1 MTVTHKPLVHDERAE
16 LEHLRREV
24 AAWRARFDEG
34 ETRKILFAN
43 SGGEV
48 EPLYTALDVPGE
60 DLGVPGEFPFTR
72 GIHPTGYR
80 GRLWTMRQFAGFG
93 SARDTNARYKF
104 LLAHGQT
111 GLSVAFDFPTLM
123 GYDSD
128 HPRAEGEV
136 GKCGVAISSL
146 RDMETLF
153 DGIPLDKVST
163 SMTINGPAIILFA
176 FYVAAAERQGVRSE
190 VLRGTIQND
199 ILKEYMAQHAWVY
212 PVEPALRLVVDCFEW
227 AAKHA
232 PKWNTISI
240 SGYHIRE
247 AGSTA
252 AQELAFT
259 LADGFT
265 YVERALARGL
275 NVDEFAPQLSFFWDV
290 HNDFF
295 EEIAKMRAARRI
307 WARHMRERYGAR
319 SPRSWM
325 MRFHSQ
331 TAGVTLTA
339 QQPLNNITRV
349 AYQALAAVLGGTQ
362 SLHTN
367 SMDETLAL
375 PTEEAVQVALR
386 TQQILAYETGI
397 PNVVDPLGGSYY
409 VESLTDSLEAEAES
423 LFEQVAAVG
432 GVVRALETGWL
443 QRRIAESA
451 ARQQWEQEQRRR
463 LTVGVNAFESE
474 QGDALTIPL
483 LQIDDTVTEQAA
495 QLKNLRATRDGA
507 RAERALTKL
516 SETAATTQNVLPAI
530 IEAAKA
536 DCTLFEIRHAMEKVF
551 GAYREPV
558 FF

>member
-1 MTVTHKPLVHDERAE
+1 MTTIAVAE
-16 LEHLRREV
+16 ELDRLRQEV
-24 AAWRARFDEG
+24 AMWRARYAAG
-34 ETRKILFAN
+34 ETRPVAFGN
-43 SGGEV
+43 SDGEV
-48 EPLYTALDVPGE
+48 QPLYTALDVPGPAE
-60 DLGVPGEFPFTR
+60 LSDALGVPGAFPYTR

-104 LLAHGQT
+104 LLGHGQT

-123 GYDSD
+123 GYDAD

-136 GKCGVAISSL
+136 GKCGVSISSL
-146 RDMETLF
+146 ADMQTLF

-176 FYVAAAERQGVRSE
+176 FYVVAAERQGVPASA
-190 VLRGTIQND
+190 LRGTIQND

-212 PVEPALRLVVDCFEW
+212 PVEPALRLIVDCFEW
-227 AAKHA
+227 AAAHA

-275 NVDEFAPQLSFFWDV
+275 AVDQFAPQLSFFWDI

-295 EEIAKMRAARRI
+295 EEIAKLRAARRI
-307 WARHMRERYGAR
+307 WARHLRERYGAR
-319 SPRSWM
+319 DPRSWA

-339 QQPLNNITRV
+339 QQPMNNIARV
-349 AYQALAAVLGGTQ
+349 AYQAMAAVLGGTQ

-375 PTEEAVQVALR
+375 PTEEAVEVALR
-386 TQQILAYETGI
+386 TQQILAYETGV
-397 PNVVDPLGGSYY
+397 PSVSDPLGGSYY
-409 VESLTDSLEAEAES
+409 IEALTDQLEAQAEA
-423 LFEQVAAVG
+423 LFAEIASVG

-451 ARQQWEQEQRRR
+451 ARQQWEQEQKLR
-463 LTVGVNAFESE
+463 LTVGVNAFEHDE
-474 QGDALTIPL
+474 GETTIPL
-483 LQIDDTVTEQAA
+483 LKVGEEAAEEQRARLAA
-495 QLKNLRATRDGA
+495 LRARRDAAGVQ
-507 RAERALTKL
+507 RALDRL
-516 SETAATTQNVLPAI
+516 SAAAASDQNVLPALLD
-530 IEAAKA
+530 AARA
-536 DCTLFEIRHAMEKVF
+536 DCTLFEIRSAMESVF
-551 GAYREPV
+551 GHYREPI

>member
-1 MTVTHKPLVHDERAE
+1 VTTIPIVDELDR
-16 LEHLRREV
+16 LRQEV
-24 AAWRARFDEG
+24 AMWRARYAAG
-34 ETRKILFAN
+34 ETRAVACTN

-48 EPLYTALDVPGE
+48 LPLYTALDVPAPQ
-60 DLGVPGEFPFTR
+60 DLSDALGLPGAYPFTR

-93 SARDTNARYKF
+93 SAADTNARYKF
-104 LLAHGQT
+104 LLGHGQT

-123 GYDSD
+123 GYDAD

-136 GKCGVAISSL
+136 GKCGVSISSPA
-146 RDMETLF
+146 DMQTLF

-176 FYVAAAERQGVRSE
+176 FYVVAAERQGVPSRA
-190 VLRGTIQND
+190 LRGTIQND

-212 PVEPALRLVVDCFEW
+212 PVEPALRLIVDCFEW
-227 AAKHA
+227 AAQHA

-247 AGSTA
+247 AGATA

-265 YVERALARGL
+265 YVERAVARGL
-275 NVDEFAPQLSFFWDV
+275 SVDTFAPQLSFFWDI

-295 EEIAKMRAARRI
+295 EEIAKLRAARRI
-307 WARHMRERYGAR
+307 WARHLRDRYGAR
-319 SPRSWM
+319 DPRSWA

-339 QQPLNNITRV
+339 QQPMNNVARV
-349 AYQALAAVLGGTQ
+349 AYQAMAAVLGGTQ

-386 TQQILAYETGI
+386 TQQILAYETGVA
-397 PNVVDPLGGSYY
+397 NVNDPLGGSYY
-409 VESLTDSLEAEAES
+409 VEALTDRLEQQAES
-423 LFEQVAAVG
+423 LFAEIEGVG

-451 ARQQWEQEQRRR
+451 ARQQWESEQQLR
-463 LTVGVNAFESE
+463 LTVGVNAFDHEE
-474 QGDALTIPL
+474 GETTIPL
-483 LQIDDTVTEQAA
+483 LKVGAEAEREQRERLAA
-495 QLKNLRATRDGA
+495 LRARRDPSAVQQSLA
-507 RAERALTKL
+507 RLRD
-516 SETAATTQNVLPAI
+516 AAASDQNVLPALLD
-530 IEAAKA
+530 AARA
-536 DCTLFEIRHAMEKVF
+536 DCTLFEIRSAMESVF
-551 GAYREPV
+551 GHYREPV